1 MQWSETLSKLVL
13 AVDAITLIAGLPANL
28 LALYTFIQKV
38 KQRCTSID
46 VFLLSLTISDLIF
59 LLFLPIRMKET
70 VDRKWTLSSFLCPLS
85 GLIFYTTIYNSTLLL
100 TAISVERYLGVA
112 FPIKYKL
119 KRRPLY
125 AVIACVIFWVVSMAH
140 CSMVYI
146 IQYYKGN
153 ETHSNTSNTEACYY
167 KFNNEQ
173 LEILLPSRL
182 EVFFVLF
189 FVPFIICSFCY
200 IKFILTLS
208 RLPNINPQKRFRA
221 NGLALVTLL
230 VFIICFLP
238 YNVSRVVGFI
248 GWYSPEW
255 RSYALL
261 PCTFNA
267 CLDPLIYYFS
277 SPTLQGTCN
286 TLKTGLI
293 NWIHR
298 SCCRW
303 RWHSCTQL
311 NCTQHSNG
319 KSH

>member
-1 MQWSETLSKLVL
+1 MQWSEILRKWVL

-38 KQRCTSID
+38 KQRCTPID

-59 LLFLPIRMKET
+59 LLFLPIRMKE
-70 VDRKWTLSSFLCPLS
+70 VAEEQWTLGYFLCPLS

-140 CSMVYI
+140 CSLVYI
-146 IQYYKGN
+146 IPYYKGN
-153 ETHSNTSNTEACYY
+153 ETHSNTSNTNACYY
-167 KFNNEQ
+167 KFTEEQ

-189 FVPFIICSFCY
+189 LIPFIICSFCY

-221 NGLALVTLL
+221 NGLALATLL

-238 YNVSRVVGFI
+238 YNVSHVVGYI
-248 GWYSPEW
+248 KWESPEW

-277 SPTLQGTCN
+277 SPALQGTCN
-286 TLKTGLI
+286 NLKTGLI

-311 NCTQHSNG
+311 NCTQCSNG
-319 KSH
+319 HSH